1 MASSNIKLFD
11 ENKGNML
18 SDSEFS
24 ISNQRMNGLQ
34 TGVASSQLQNKAMYQ
49 ASLVAYAIAQV
60 MMQNGKNANDTDAVS
75 AFVANLSGTM
85 LQKVYDIATTAEA
98 QAGVATGKWM
108 SPALVKAA
116 IDSLAAKAQ
125 NILSDKTKALYGLS
139 NTAVPDDLFVSLTN
153 YFPQILVTT
162 VPNTEVTASLNGKT
176 VRATSDSSGLAILKI
191 PGFGTWTVSATIDGA
206 FISASCEIK
215 AIAQYELSL
224 VPDLETASWDIID
237 TISKNGN
244 AASVW
249 SVGDKKTVNIGG
261 TNYQVQIIG
270 FDHDTKTSGGKAG
283 ITFQLVDCLYSA
295 YQMNS
300 SDTNSGGWTRCA
312 MRISTMATLLTN
324 LPSALQNVIKAV
336 NKLTSAGNMSSTINT
351 TSDKLF
357 LLSEVEIFGST
368 INSESG
374 EGSQYAYYK
383 AGNSKVKKVNGS
395 ASIWWERSPVRI
407 KGNSFCR
414 VSRDGKSEQY
424 SSASLSEYVA
434 FGFCV

>member
-1 MASSNIKLFD
+1 MASEKNIT
-11 ENKGNML
+11 MR
-18 SDSEFS
+18 
-24 ISNQRMNGLQ
+24 QYNGVDYDTLYPKTKVEQ
-34 TGVASSQLQNKAMYQ
+34 VEG
-49 ASLVAYAIAQV
+49 AYTQ
-60 MMQNGKNANDTDAVS
+60 Q
-75 AFVANLSGTM
+75 
-85 LQKVYDIATTAEA
+85 Q
-98 QAGVATGKWM
+98 
-108 SPALVKAA
+108 
-116 IDSLAAKAQ
+116 
-125 NILSDKTKALYGLS
+125 ILSDATKGWYGLGS
-139 NTAVPDDLFVSLTN
+139 DAVPDDLFVSLTN

-162 VPNTEVTASLNGKT
+162 GPNTEVTASLNGKT
-176 VRATSDSSGLAILKI
+176 VSATSDSSGLAILKI
-191 PGFGTWTVSATIDGA
+191 PGFGTWTVSATVNGV
-206 FISASCEIK
+206 FISIDYEIK
-215 AIAQYELSL
+215 TIAQYELVL
-224 VPDLETASWDIID
+224 APNLETASWDFID
-237 TISKNGN
+237 SISKNGK

-300 SDTNSGGWTRCA
+300 SDTNSGGWTSCA
-312 MRISTMATLLTN
+312 MRTSTMATLLTK

-414 VSRDGKSEQY
+414 VSRDGSGDQY
-424 SSASLSEYVA
+424 SSASLSEGVS